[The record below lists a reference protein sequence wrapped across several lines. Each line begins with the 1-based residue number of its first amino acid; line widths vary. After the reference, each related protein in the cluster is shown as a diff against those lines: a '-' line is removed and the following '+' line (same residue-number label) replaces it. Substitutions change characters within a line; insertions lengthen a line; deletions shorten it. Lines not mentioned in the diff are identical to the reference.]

1 LPGAL
6 DIFTRRGNLDV
17 RTAAFSLP
25 FRPTVSRSPTF
36 ICPYCGEEKNRAED
50 SLEHPMTRALGGH
63 GFSSRDFCNVCNP
76 RAGQEV
82 DRPFVEHFSMVALR
96 HKFGVRDGRG
106 QVPLAPRLPGTTV
119 DGRPIQLELGQES
132 RTRLLPHKT
141 RDDEGGVTYVTEPG
155 RGQEIMEKV
164 KARLEAQLGP
174 GYRVDASVE
183 DTIIPDR
190 GTVPVSIS
198 ERIWPRFAAK
208 LALAFGREALG
219 DDWARADDA
228 ELIRSVLWDA
238 PDAPS
243 ARPLWKQ
250 SDGTD
255 ALARLAPPPMHL
267 VMVSEARESGC
278 GIIVQLFGGMVYG
291 CQLSEMLTVV
301 EPRVWTFDPVAGTA
315 TETSVEQL
323 IADSAPPAPR

>member
-1 LPGAL
+1 M
-6 DIFTRRGNLDV
+6 TTTN
-17 RTAAFSLP
+17 
-25 FRPTVSRSPTF
+25 TF
-36 ICPYCGEEKNRAED
+36 ICPYCGEEKDRAGD
-50 SLEHPMTRALGGH
+50 SVEHPMPRALGGH
-63 GFSSRDFCNVCNP
+63 GFSSRGFCNVCNP

-106 QVPLAPRLPGTTV
+106 QVPPAPRLPGTTV
-119 DGRPIQLELGQES
+119 DGRPIQLELGRKES
-132 RTRLLPHKT
+132 RIRLLPHKT
-141 RDDEGGVTYVTEPG
+141 RDDESGVTYVTEPG
-155 RGQEIMEKV
+155 QGEGIIEKV

-190 GTVPVSIS
+190 GSVPVSIS
-198 ERIWPRFAAK
+198 ELAWPRFAAK
-208 LALAFGREALG
+208 LALAFGRETLG
-219 DDWARADDA
+219 DDWARSNDA
-228 ELIRSVLWDA
+228 MLIRKVLWDT

-243 ARPLWKQ
+243 ARPLWRQ

-255 ALARLAPPPMHL
+255 VFARLAPPPTHL
-267 VMVSEARESGC
+267 VMVSPTGESGC

-291 CQLSEMLTVV
+291 CQLSDTLTVA

-315 TETSVEQL
+315 TETSVGQL